1 MVTRNKTREQKCV
14 TRNKPREQKCV
25 TRNKHREQKMVT
37 RNYFIYIQ
45 PIRFELGLIG
55 PIESLWWLGGEVL
68 GYSDY
73 YEHSCFTFGSCS
85 ITLLLQPS
93 PLDPGCCYKLFF
105 FKIHCLCFREFQ
117 NPHWNWSDFW
127 KSLTPQGFS
136 ILTTDYRKSPIVN
149 IHYNIYTIPI
159 YNVINMAYQFSM

>member
-55 PIESLWWLGGEVL
+55 PIESLWWSGIRDGRRGIR

-73 YEHSCFTFGSCS
+73 RVLAQLGF
-85 ITLLLQPS
+85 
-93 PLDPGCCYKLFF
+93 
-105 FKIHCLCFREFQ
+105 CLAR
-117 NPHWNWSDFW
+117 
-127 KSLTPQGFS
+127 
-136 ILTTDYRKSPIVN
+136 
-149 IHYNIYTIPI
+149 
-159 YNVINMAYQFSM
+159 A

>member
-55 PIESLWWLGGEVL
+55 PIESLWGAKS
-68 GYSDY
+68 YS
-73 YEHSCFTFGSCS
+73 
-85 ITLLLQPS
+85 
-93 PLDPGCCYKLFF
+93 
-105 FKIHCLCFREFQ
+105 
-117 NPHWNWSDFW
+117 W
-127 KSLTPQGFS
+127 KRKKVDHRPTEPQ
-136 ILTTDYRKSPIVN
+136 TDGIAVY
-149 IHYNIYTIPI
+149 
-159 YNVINMAYQFSM
+159 

>member
-55 PIESLWWLGGEVL
+55 PIESLWWSGIRDGCLEDIVNL
-68 GYSDY
+68 
-73 YEHSCFTFGSCS
+73 ENTPVTFGSCS
-85 ITLLLQPS
+85 INLAVTF
-93 PLDPGCCYKLFF
+93 DPVKV
-105 FKIHCLCFREFQ
+105 KTCF
-117 NPHWNWSDFW
+117 
-127 KSLTPQGFS
+127 
-136 ILTTDYRKSPIVN
+136 
-149 IHYNIYTIPI
+149 
-159 YNVINMAYQFSM
+159 